1 MRRYSAMSVACR
13 VGSDSARFAR
23 SSAHFRANA
32 LSTSSP
38 SSASP
43 PYAVSYRPVAVSSP
57 RVPLPVSSLTTFSAN
72 ARPAPL
78 AARNASVAAVMF
90 ATSTIAAPSV
100 APKTI
105 PDVNAAGCEGN
116 SGSISLSVITK
127 SQSGI
132 VSIWGRV
139 SSRSRT
145 SRARSTASP
154 SEENAANAARDSD
167 ACEGGTTDDAR
178 ASSANG
184 AATSMRD
191 DPSSTRVVG
200 ATTSSSSVVCFPST
214 RLCAKAAQPRV
225 YPGRTLVLDGARP
238 VRDAAWTD
246 IASIRVESGGG
257 ASAAAPSPC
266 DERVGRNILPSDFSS
281 GPRDGKVDLDAVGQF
296 HLGFKGNDRL

>member
-1 MRRYSAMSVACR
+1 MSVACR
-13 VGSDSARFAR
+13 VGGASARFAR

-32 LSTSSP
+32 LSTSPPP

-57 RVPLPVSSLTTFSAN
+57 PPLPVSSLTTFSAN

-78 AARNASVAAVMF
+78 ATRNASVAAVMF
-90 ATSTIAAPSV
+90 AASTIAAPSR

-167 ACEGGTTDDAR
+167 ACEGGTTDAR

-191 DPSSTRVVG
+191 GAATSTCVVG
-200 ATTSSSSVVCFPST
+200 ATTSSSSVVRFPST
-214 RLCAKAAQPRV
+214 RLSAKPAQPRLF
-225 YPGRTLVLDGARP
+225 PGRTLVLDGARP
-238 VRDAAWTD
+238 VRDAARAD
-246 IASIRVESGGG
+246 IASI
-257 ASAAAPSPC
+257 
-266 DERVGRNILPSDFSS
+266 
-281 GPRDGKVDLDAVGQF
+281 
-296 HLGFKGNDRL
+296 

>member
-1 MRRYSAMSVACR
+1 
-13 VGSDSARFAR
+13 
-23 SSAHFRANA
+23 
-32 LSTSSP
+32 
-38 SSASP
+38 
-43 PYAVSYRPVAVSSP
+43 
-57 RVPLPVSSLTTFSAN
+57 
-72 ARPAPL
+72 
-78 AARNASVAAVMF
+78 MF
-90 ATSTIAAPSV
+90 AATTIAAPSF
-100 APKTI
+100 APKTM

-167 ACEGGTTDDAR
+167 ACEGGTTDAR

-184 AATSMRD
+184 AATS
-191 DPSSTRVVG
+191 TRVVG
-200 ATTSSSSVVCFPST
+200 AITTSSSPVVRFPST

-238 VRDAAWTD
+238 VRDAARAD
-246 IASIRVESGGG
+246 IASI
-257 ASAAAPSPC
+257 
-266 DERVGRNILPSDFSS
+266 
-281 GPRDGKVDLDAVGQF
+281 
-296 HLGFKGNDRL
+296 